1 MQLLRKLLFPISLIY
16 ALVVFVRNKLYDLN
30 IIKSAS
36 FSTKTICIGNLS
48 VGGTGKTPM
57 TELLIRSLSKNNTV
71 AVLSRGYKRKSNGF
85 VLATGKTAVT
95 EIGDEP
101 YQLFSK
107 FPSISVAVDADR
119 RNGIQRLEKE
129 IKPNIILLDDAFQH
143 RKVKPDYSILLT
155 TFGNLYTDDW
165 YLPTGDLRDAKYA
178 AGRANSVI
186 VTKCPQNLSEDDQ
199 QTIKKKLNL
208 NSDQNLLFAFLS
220 YDTKLKNSTSSK
232 NLTYFKDKKVTLI
245 TGIADAK
252 PLVLFLNESGI
263 KIEHLAYK
271 DHHFFTQNELELF
284 RTKEC
289 IITTEKDYTKLKD
302 ALDNVYY
309 ISVAHCFIGAGEERL
324 QSDLKQLMSC

>member
-30 IIKSAS
+30 IFKSAS

-57 TELLIRSLSKNNTV
+57 IELLIRSLSKDTTV

-85 VLATGKTAVT
+85 VLATNKTTVT

-107 FPSISVAVDADR
+107 FPSISIAVDADR

-129 IKPNIILLDDAFQH
+129 SKPNIILLDDAFQH

-155 TFGNLYTDDW
+155 TYTNLYIEDW

-178 AGRANSVI
+178 AVRANSVI
-186 VTKCPQNLSEDDQ
+186 VTKCPQNLSEEDQ
-199 QTIKKKLNL
+199 LTVKKKLNL
-208 NSDQNLLFAFLS
+208 HSEQNLLFTYLS
-220 YDTKLKNSTSSK
+220 YDIELKNATSSK
-232 NLTYFKDKKVTLI
+232 GLTYFKDKKVTLV
-245 TGIADAK
+245 TGIAHPK
-252 PLVLFLNESGI
+252 PLVSFLKESGI
-263 KIEHLAYK
+263 TMEHLAYK

-284 RTKEC
+284 RTKEY
-289 IITTEKDYTKLKD
+289 IITTEKDYTRLKD
-302 ALDNVYY
+302 HVDNAYY
-309 ISVAHCFIGAGEERL
+309 ISIKHSFIGEGAALL
-324 QSDLKQLMSC
+324 QSDLKQLMNC